1 MHKKMASLWRS
12 LRTPVLLTSAT
23 VLIIGCASQNPLMDE
38 AAPSDT
44 MKSASLPSEETV
56 TEEKAI
62 TSPPEKVPTETTDR
76 KLEKPVAENESEL
89 NSRPTGVK
97 KWLSFFTPYRVN
109 VQQGNFISS
118 EMLAKIQPGMT
129 KEQVRFVLGTPLLT
143 DMFHANRW
151 DYLFR
156 LQKTNGAIT
165 TNRVTV
171 FFKENVVE
179 RVSNDH
185 LPGEAE
191 YLSHIS
197 SDDDPADTPV
207 KASSGEKTKQET
219 SSVKTASDGTEE
231 AGTSS
236 ATTETAEPA
245 NTSEPVI
252 APEPDGDSDPAS
264 SPEPANMPEPVAVP
278 ESARV
283 PEPVRPPEPVSISEP
298 VNTTEVV
305 STTEPVIAPEADS
318 TSEAVNTPEP
328 AEVQEPVNTPESVMT
343 SESANATES
352 VSVPEQTNHLKSPAV
367 QATPSTERYADIE
380 NRESTASE
388 HIGTFEP
395 ISIPRRVGKM
405 RSVSPNDQLIGNI
418 Q

>member
-1 MHKKMASLWRS
+1 MASLWRS

-62 TSPPEKVPTETTDR
+62 TSPPEKVPTETTDW

-231 AGTSS
+231 AGASS
-236 ATTETAEPA
+236 AATETAEPA
-245 NTSEPVI
+245 NTSEPVT
-252 APEPDGDSDPAS
+252 A
-264 SPEPANMPEPVAVP
+264 PEPANMPEPVAVP

-352 VSVPEQTNHLKSPAV
+352 VSVPEQTNHLKSSAV
-367 QATPSTERYADIE
+367 QAAPSTERYADIE

-405 RSVSPNDQLIGNI
+405 RPVSPNDQLIGNI

>member
-1 MHKKMASLWRS
+1 MASLWRS

-62 TSPPEKVPTETTDR
+62 TSPPEKVPTETTDW

-231 AGTSS
+231 AGASS
-236 ATTETAEPA
+236 AATETAEPA
-245 NTSEPVI
+245 NTSEPVT
-252 APEPDGDSDPAS
+252 A
-264 SPEPANMPEPVAVP
+264 PEPANMPEPVAVP

-318 TSEAVNTPEP
+318 TSEAVNTPE
-328 AEVQEPVNTPESVMT
+328 SVMT

-352 VSVPEQTNHLKSPAV
+352 VSVPEQTNHLKSSAV
-367 QATPSTERYADIE
+367 QAAPSTERYADIE

-405 RSVSPNDQLIGNI
+405 RPVSPNDQLIGNI